1 MRGLRT
7 AFLGETEFGVP
18 EIPML
23 EEHIIRPAWGELVD
37 AEWDAIHEQVAM
49 DEGRNAPQRRT
60 CREVTKVAYVCDVI
74 LE

>member
-23 EEHIIRPAWGELVD
+23 EEHIIHPAWGELVD

-60 CREVTKVAYVCDVI
+60 CREVTKVAYVRDVI